1 MKPPGVSGKPEKSFV
16 LQDYQPLNMDQTEDY
31 IDKVGSLGAKDLKD
45 TSLSDIRN
53 IIKNEVKEHKET
65 LAEKTQDVENNPC
78 KFYFYLTKGK
88 DFLRV

>member
-1 MKPPGVSGKPEKSFV
+1 
-16 LQDYQPLNMDQTEDY
+16 MDHTEDY

-53 IIKNEVKEHKET
+53 IIKNEVKEHKDT

-88 DFLRV
+88 DFLRI